1 LRFLRRFFDRFS
13 LARRLFNSRSVR
25 TVGPNS
31 LVVDID
37 DRSYWVHAQIPTQ
50 DRHEYQVW
58 TSDIRD
64 ITNAPSVVAAPPA
77 AEAVVPDVKRRLEA
91 HFAQSRIAVR
101 YH

>member
-1 LRFLRRFFDRFS
+1 MKFLRRFFSRFS
-13 LARRLFNSRSVR
+13 PARRLFSSTSVR

-37 DRSYWVHAQIPTQ
+37 DRSYWVHAQMPTK
-50 DRHEYQVW
+50 DRPEYHVW

-64 ITNAPSVVAAPPA
+64 ITNAATVVAAPPA
-77 AEAVVPDVKRRLEA
+77 SAAVVPEVRKRLDA
-91 HFAQSRIAVR
+91 HFAQSRVLVR